1 MAHPKLLERG
11 VKAAVRMDRRT
22 FLTAVPALAAARPWL
37 AAARPARPVVTVRGP
52 VDPAALGVT
61 LVHEHVLVD
70 FVGADK
76 VDRRR
81 YDAEEVVRTALPHL
95 VALKERGARTLVECT
110 PAWLGRDP
118 ALLRQLSEASG
129 LHIVT
134 NTGYYGAAQHKYLP
148 AHAYEES
155 AERLADRWTAEWHD
169 GIEGTGIRPGFI
181 KTGVDAGA
189 LSPVDRKLVTAAALC
204 HRRTGLRI
212 HCHTGDGR
220 AAMDIL
226 SVLAQQ
232 RVSPNAFV
240 WVHAQNEK
248 DGALHRRA
256 ARAGAWIELD
266 GIAEESRDAHV
277 SAVSALVRAG
287 QLRRTLISQDSGWYH
302 VGEPGGGRFRPY
314 TYLFDGFLPALRG
327 AGLTE
332 RDVRTLLVEN
342 PARLFRGYPPSPR
355 SR

>member
-1 MAHPKLLERG
+1 MSTCRRAFL
-11 VKAAVRMDRRT
+11 AA
-22 FLTAVPALAAARPWL
+22 LPALASVRPWV
-37 AAARPARPVVTVRGP
+37 AAARRAPQVETVRGP
-52 VDPAALGVT
+52 VSAAELGVT

-81 YDAEEVVRTALPHL
+81 YDAEEAFRVALPHL
-95 VALKERGARTLVECT
+95 VALRERGAGTLVECT

-118 ALLRQLSEASG
+118 ALLRRLSEASG

-134 NTGYYGAAQHKYLP
+134 NTGYYGAAQDKYLP
-148 AHAYEES
+148 AHAFQES
-155 AERLADRWTAEWHD
+155 AEKLADRWTAEWRG
-169 GIEGTGIRPGFI
+169 GIEDTGIRPGFI
-181 KTGVDAGA
+181 KTGVDAGP
-189 LSPVDRKLVTAAALC
+189 LSPLHRKLITAAALC
-204 HRRTGLRI
+204 HRRTGLRV
-212 HCHTGDGR
+212 HGHTGDGR

-226 SVLAQQ
+226 SVLDAQG
-232 RVSPNAFV
+232 VFASAYV

-314 TYLFDGFLPALRG
+314 TYLFDGFLPALRQ
-327 AGLTE
+327 AGLSE
-332 RDVRTLLVEN
+332 RDVRTLLVDN
-342 PARLFRGYPPSPR
+342 PARLLGRA
-355 SR
+355 

>member
-1 MAHPKLLERG
+1 MAI
-11 VKAAVRMDRRT
+11 DRRA
-22 FLTAVPALAAARPWL
+22 FLAGLPALAAARTW
-37 AAARPARPVVTVRGP
+37 AAATRPSLPVATVRGP
-52 VDPAALGVT
+52 VEAAAIGVA

-81 YDAEEVVRTALPHL
+81 YDGEEVFRVALPHL
-95 VALKERGARTLVECT
+95 LALKERGAATLVECT

-118 ALLRQLSEASG
+118 SLLRRLAEASG

-134 NTGYYGAAQHKYLP
+134 NTGYYGAAQDKYLP
-148 AHAYEES
+148 AHAFEES
-155 AERLADRWTAEWHD
+155 ATRLAERWTAEWRD

-181 KTGVDAGA
+181 KTGVDPGP

-226 SVLAQQ
+226 AVLSAQ
-232 RVSPNAFV
+232 RVSPSAFV

-256 ARAGAWIELD
+256 ARAGAWVELD
-266 GIAEESRDAHV
+266 GISEESRDAHV
-277 SAVSALVRAG
+277 KAVTDLARAG
-287 QLRRTLISQDSGWYH
+287 HLARVLISQDSGWYH
-302 VGEPGGGRFRPY
+302 VGEPGGGRFQPY

-327 AGLTE
+327 AGLTQ

-342 PARLFRGYPPSPR
+342 PARLLGRPAPPPHPARSP
-355 SR
+355 

>member
-1 MAHPKLLERG
+1 MG
-11 VKAAVRMDRRT
+11 IDRRA
-22 FLTAVPALAAARPWL
+22 FLAGLPALAAVRPWM
-37 AAARPARPVVTVRGP
+37 AAARPSLQVATVRGP
-52 VDPAALGVT
+52 VEAAAIGVA

-81 YDAEEVVRTALPHL
+81 YDEEEVFRAALPHL
-95 VALKERGARTLVECT
+95 AALKERGAATLVECT

-118 ALLRQLSEASG
+118 SLLRRLSEASG

-134 NTGYYGAAQHKYLP
+134 NTGYYGAAQDKYLP
-148 AHAYEES
+148 AHAFAES
-155 AERLADRWTAEWHD
+155 AERLAERWTVEWRD

-181 KTGVDAGA
+181 KTGVDPGP

-226 SVLAQQ
+226 AVLSQQ
-232 RVSPNAFV
+232 RISPSAFV

-256 ARAGAWIELD
+256 ARAGAWVELD
-266 GIAEESRDAHV
+266 GISEESRDAHV
-277 SAVSALVRAG
+277 KAVTDLARAG
-287 QLRRTLISQDSGWYH
+287 HLPRVLISQDSGWYH
-302 VGEPGGGRFRPY
+302 VGEIGGGRFRPY
-314 TYLFDGFLPALRG
+314 TFLFDGFLPALRG

-332 RDVRTLLVEN
+332 RDVHTLLVDS
-342 PARLFRGYPPSPR
+342 PARLLGRPPHPTLSP
-355 SR
+355 

>member
-1 MAHPKLLERG
+1 MRI
-11 VKAAVRMDRRT
+11 DRRA
-22 FLTAVPALAAARPWL
+22 FLTAVPALASVRPWL
-37 AAARPARPVVTVRGP
+37 AAAGRPLRVETVRGP
-52 VDPAALGVT
+52 VSASDLGVT

-70 FVGADK
+70 FIGADK

-81 YDAEEVVRTALPHL
+81 YDAEEAFRAALPHL
-95 VALKERGARTLVECT
+95 VALKERGAGTLVECT

-118 ALLRQLSEASG
+118 PLLRRLSEASG

-134 NTGYYGAAQHKYLP
+134 NTGYYGAGQDKYLP
-148 AHAYEES
+148 AHAFQES
-155 AERLADRWTAEWHD
+155 AEKLADRWTAEWRG

-181 KTGVDAGA
+181 KTGVDAGT
-189 LSPVDRKLVTAAALC
+189 LSPLHRKLITAAALC

-226 SVLAQQ
+226 SVLDEQ
-232 RVSPNAFV
+232 RVSPAAFA

-277 SAVSALVRAG
+277 SAVLALARAG

-314 TYLFDGFLPALRG
+314 TFLFDGFLPALRR
-327 AGLTE
+327 AGLSE
-332 RDVRTLLVEN
+332 RDVRTLLVDN
-342 PARLFRGYPPSPR
+342 PARLLGRA
-355 SR
+355 